1 VSESG
6 GLESDLGTTDPTSH
20 QRQPKYFQKEF
31 LKALTALGKEKIEIP
46 VDGKAIEAWTKL
58 ACDPE
63 KLNKVF
69 PKARITITRN
79 SIQLIISKNTLR
91 AMLVLPNSVL

>member
-69 PKARITITRN
+69 PDG
-79 SIQLIISKNTLR
+79 QPE
-91 AMLVLPNSVL
+91 LPEGLEWNNEGAAYSNAC